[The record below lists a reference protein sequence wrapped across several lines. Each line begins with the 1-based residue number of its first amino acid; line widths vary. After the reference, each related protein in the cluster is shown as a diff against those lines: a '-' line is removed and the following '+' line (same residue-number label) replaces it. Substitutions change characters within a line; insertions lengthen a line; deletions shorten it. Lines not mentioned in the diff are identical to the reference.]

1 MKSSVEAR
9 LRALEAQFNCK
20 PVPSF
25 EAWQEQWGQM
35 DALSKSIILAEA
47 SNPENINLLY
57 PDRRS
62 RDYARTICGYL
73 RKMGLVVEAEKS
85 ILDIAKEMDSASE

>member
-1 MKSSVEAR
+1 MESIKAR
-9 LRALEAQFNCK
+9 LRALETQLACK

-25 EAWQEQWGQM
+25 EEWKTQWASM
-35 DALSKSIILAEA
+35 DELSKSLILAEV
-47 SNPENINLLY
+47 SHPKNIEVLH
-57 PDRRS
+57 PDSRS
-62 RDYARTICGYL
+62 RDYARTVGVYL